1 MWFVEA
7 WLVDGLVVLLIDPLG
22 RTDRRHTAFVG
33 IVPVIIGFFQDVVGL
48 VAPQNDEFFVVR
60 QERVFTFDITTWGW
74 IHQVL
79 GSDIQHNSD
88 PG

>member
-1 MWFVEA
+1 MS
-7 WLVDGLVVLLIDPLG
+7 IHSMG
-22 RTDRRHTAFVG
+22 RAAGNTAFVG
-33 IVPVIIGFFQDVVGL
+33 FVPVIIGFFQAAVGL

-60 QERVFTFDITTWGW
+60 QERVFTFDSSTWGW
-74 IHQVL
+74 IHLIL